1 MSDEEQPTHPKSNRF
16 PVVLAAVAL
25 AATMGS
31 VTFAVLLLMGTRTHE
46 PEEALGN
53 LKGGDQT
60 LIEAQPFVFIPLEP
74 VLVTLGAEAN
84 GQQLRFEGY
93 LEVSESQKEQVNSQ
107 MPRVMDALNTY
118 LRAVAYKD
126 LQEPAS
132 LIKLRIQMLRRAQMA
147 IGEGVVKDLLIS
159 KFILG

>member
-1 MSDEEQPTHPKSNRF
+1 MPEDEQLTHAKSNGF
-16 PVVLAAVAL
+16 PILLAAVAL

-31 VTFAVLLLMGTRTHE
+31 ATFAVSLLMGTRTHE
-46 PEEALGN
+46 PEEALGQPN
-53 LKGGDQT
+53 KDDQT
-60 LIEAQPFVFIPLEP
+60 LIKTQPFIFIPLEP
-74 VLVTLGAEAN
+74 VLVTLGVEGN

-93 LEVSESQKEQVNSQ
+93 LEVSESQKEQVNAQ
-107 MPRVMDALNTY
+107 MPRIMDALNTY
-118 LRAVAYKD
+118 LRAVAYED

-147 IGEGVVKDLLIS
+147 IGEGAVKDLLIS